1 MAVTYFPPAA
11 IPVHMATDSGES
23 ASAELVTQEPLPGEN
38 HLFARLP
45 LGPHKNL
52 VYVVA
57 DPDSRLGAVIDPA
70 HDVDRIQQVVEEWD
84 IQLSHALFTHHHR
97 DHTEGA
103 AAIHEATGCRLHIH
117 AADAAE
123 LEEQGVTPDRLHD
136 GEAIPLGGKTILA
149 HHTPGHTQGS
159 MTFQIGKRLFT
170 GDFLF
175 IGTAG
180 RTDFPSGSK
189 RTMWQSL
196 QHFKRKFSDEY
207 VVCPGHDYGEAPE
220 ATMGDQKQKNP
231 ALAHTDYDE
240 FEKEW
245 FLEAY

>member
-1 MAVTYFPPAA
+1 MGREDGD
-11 IPVHMATDSGES
+11 ATT
-23 ASAELVTQEPLPGEN
+23 AELVTEEPLPGEN

-57 DPDSRLGAVIDPA
+57 DPETRLAAVIDPA
-70 HDVDRIQQVVEEWD
+70 FDTQKIQAVLDEWEAT
-84 IQLSHALFTHHHR
+84 LAHALFTHHHW
-97 DHTEGA
+97 DHIEGA
-103 AAIHEATGCRLHIH
+103 GRIQAETDCRLHIH
-117 AADAAE
+117 AADAAK
-123 LEEQGVTPDRLHD
+123 LEEQGVSADRLHGGD
-136 GEAIPLGGKTILA
+136 AITLGGKTMLA
-149 HHTPGHTQGS
+149 HHTPGHTQGGI
-159 MTFQIGKRLFT
+159 TYQIGKRLFT

-196 QHFKRKFSDEY
+196 QQFKRRFPDDY
-207 VVCPGHDYGEAPE
+207 IICPGHDYGETPE
-220 ATMGDQKQKNP
+220 AALGDQKKTNP
-231 ALAHTDYDE
+231 ALSHTSYED

-245 FLEAY
+245 FLEEY

>member
-1 MAVTYFPPAA
+1 
-11 IPVHMATDSGES
+11 MATNGARNPTTTQSELI
-23 ASAELVTQEPLPGEN
+23 AEQPLPGDN

-52 VYVVA
+52 VYLVA
-57 DPDSRLGAVIDPA
+57 DPDSRQGAVIDPA
-70 HDVDRIQQVVEEWD
+70 YDTDRIIQVADDWGVT
-84 IQLSHALFTHHHR
+84 IAHALFTHHHW

-103 AAIHEATGCRLHIH
+103 QRIHEATGCRLHIH

-123 LEEQGVTPDRLHD
+123 LEENGVTPDRLHE
-136 GEAIPLGGKTILA
+136 GETIALGGKTILA

-159 MTFQIGKRLFT
+159 ITYQIGKRLFT

-180 RTDFPSGSK
+180 RTDFPTGSK
-189 RTMWQSL
+189 RTMWQSI
-196 QHFKRKFSDEY
+196 QHFKRRFEDDH
-207 VVCPGHDYGEAPE
+207 VICPGHDYGNVPE
-220 ATMGDQKQKNP
+220 ATLGDQKKHNP
-231 ALAHTDYDE
+231 ALAHTTYEE

-245 FLEAY
+245 FLEKYD